1 MLIGIDLGTTHCKA
15 GAFDHQGQ
23 ALHIASREVQTQ
35 PGRWGYA
42 YYDPGGLWNTVL
54 DLLGEVLQR
63 TGGQAGSGHAHRL
76 AGIGVAGMAETGLL
90 IDRRTGAER
99 IPFIPW
105 FDPVASAQAEQIRQA
120 ASAQDA
126 FLHRGLRPSF
136 KFPVMKLLWLKDT
149 DPGLLNGAQ
158 WLSAADYIA
167 YRLTGQVATDPSLAS
182 RTFALDLPTG
192 QWDAD
197 WLRRLGLSESL
208 FPPILAG
215 GQPVGATLP
224 GLQDSHTGTSI
235 PAGVPVTIAGHD
247 HVCGAF
253 AAYAWAAATV
263 PPAGPSPA
271 DPPAARLRG
280 TGGLYLPGATSGA
293 TDRQQIVFDS
303 IGTAESLVGLFPARP
318 LTEVDD
324 RSGFAF
330 GRHVR
335 PGWMYWMGGLSS
347 SGGSLEWLRTLL
359 GAPPDGDPRLTYAD
373 IDHLLAG
380 IPEAPTGIL
389 YYPYLAGSGSP
400 HSDSL
405 ARGALV
411 GLSAAHTRSHL
422 LRAALEGVCYEIEW
436 MRRRA
441 EEMLGT
447 RLRRILAAGGGT
459 RNRYWMQIKA
469 DVSGCEVDLLPQ
481 DETTLLG
488 AALLAGLGAGA
499 YRDEAELAGQ
509 LRASAG
515 EDAAINALLA
525 AASQR
530 YLPDPQRRQVYRRL
544 YDNGFALLLP
554 LVMHYYRNLLV
565 HGFHQPE
572 S

>member
-1 MLIGIDLGTTHCKA
+1 MIIGIDLGTTHCKA
-15 GAFDHQGQ
+15 GAFDQQGQ
-23 ALHIASREVQTQ
+23 ALHIASRDVRTQ

-42 YYDPGGLWNTVL
+42 YYDPTGLWHTVL

-63 TGGQAGSGHAHRL
+63 AGGQAGRDQAL

-90 IDRRTGAER
+90 IDRRTGRER

-120 ASAQDA
+120 ASTHEA

-149 DPGLLNGAQ
+149 DPGLLTGAY

-167 YRLTGQVATDPSLAS
+167 YHLTGQLATDPSLAS

-197 WLRRLGLSESL
+197 WLGRLGLSESL

-224 GLQDSHTGTSI
+224 GLQAPSTGAPI

-253 AAYAWAAATV
+253 AAYAWASASSAVPAAT
-263 PPAGPSPA
+263 
-271 DPPAARLRG
+271 DPPAQPRD
-280 TGGLYLPGATSGA
+280 TGGLSAPAGSAA
-293 TDRQQIVFDS
+293 ANDRQQSIFDS

-318 LTEVDD
+318 LTEDDD

-347 SGGSLEWLRTLL
+347 AGGSLEWLRSLL
-359 GAPPDGDPRLTYAD
+359 GAPPDGDPPLTYAEL
-373 IDHLLAG
+373 DHLLAQ

-411 GLSAAHTRSHL
+411 GLSASHTRSHL

-447 RLRRILAAGGGT
+447 KLRRILAAGGGT
-459 RNRYWMQIKA
+459 RNRHWMQIKA
-469 DVSGCEVDLLPQ
+469 DVSGCDVDLLPQ

-488 AALLAGLGAGA
+488 AALLAGLGAGV
-499 YRDEAELAGQ
+499 YRDEAELADQ
-509 LRASAG
+509 LRATSGEAG
-515 EDAAINALLA
+515 AINALLA
-525 AASQR
+525 AAAQR
-530 YLPDPQRRQVYRRL
+530 YQPDPQRRQAYRRL

-572 S
+572 G